1 MIAAFAPVPLF
12 CMMDGPVYVSRRID
26 YFHEV
31 FRPKQFIPE
40 KAIDASKVV
49 KHVSVYGGECGNGV
63 GDLENRAD
71 GKSPSSFGSLSLS
84 AEEKEE
90 AERLYRRIREIEKMH
105 PSPIADSEA
114 VRLCGRSVVAGDG
127 VVVDGGD
134 GVVMAGDGVV
144 MAGDGVVMAG
154 DGVVMAG
161 DGVVVAGD
169 GVVVAGD
176 GVVVDGGDGV
186 VVAGDGVAVDADKG
200 NLSQSVTTSTPT
212 PPLSPTPPLTNPP
225 STTTPQVHFL
235 VDQCACAECS
245 PVVQSDGSLYCELC
259 HVPILRDTWVEHMR
273 SICHQMK
280 RWNGVHKYINPYM
293 RPSSQAY
300 HLMQSMGWKE
310 GEGLGVEGQ
319 GRLEPIATRLKRN
332 RLGIGAHDDT

>member
-1 MIAAFAPVPLF
+1 MASRRNGVIAAFAPVPLF

-31 FRPKQFIPE
+31 FRPKQFVPE

-63 GDLENRAD
+63 GDLENRSD

-114 VRLCGRSVVAGDG
+114 VRLCVGSVVDGDG
-127 VVVDGGD
+127 VVVDG
-134 GVVMAGDGVV
+134 
-144 MAGDGVVMAG
+144 
-154 DGVVMAG
+154 G

-176 GVVVDGGDGV
+176 GVVVD
-186 VVAGDGVAVDADKG
+186 ADKG
-200 NLSQSVTTSTPT
+200 NLSQSVTTSTA
-212 PPLSPTPPLTNPP
+212 TPPLTNPP

>member
-1 MIAAFAPVPLF
+1 
-12 CMMDGPVYVSRRID
+12 MMDGPVYVSRRID

-31 FRPKQFIPE
+31 FRPKQFVPE

-63 GDLENRAD
+63 GDLENRSD

-114 VRLCGRSVVAGDG
+114 VRLCGRSVMD
-127 VVVDGGD
+127 
-134 GVVMAGDGVV
+134 
-144 MAGDGVVMAG
+144 
-154 DGVVMAG
+154 
-161 DGVVVAGD
+161 
-169 GVVVAGD
+169 GD

-186 VVAGDGVAVDADKG
+186 VVAGDGVVVAGDGVAVAGGDGVAVDADKG
-200 NLSQSVTTSTPT
+200 NLSKSVTTSTA
-212 PPLSPTPPLTNPP
+212 TPPLTNPP

-245 PVVQSDGSLYCELC
+245 PVVRSDGSLYCELC

>member
-1 MIAAFAPVPLF
+1 MASRRNGVIAAFAPVPLF

-31 FRPKQFIPE
+31 FRPKQFVPE
-40 KAIDASKVV
+40 KAIDVSKVV

-144 MAGDGVVMAG
+144 
-154 DGVVMAG
+154 
-161 DGVVVAGD
+161 
-169 GVVVAGD
+169 
-176 GVVVDGGDGV
+176 VDG
-186 VVAGDGVAVDADKG
+186 GDGVAVDADKG
-200 NLSQSVTTSTPT
+200 NLSQSVTTST
-212 PPLSPTPPLTNPP
+212 PTPPLTNPP

>member
-1 MIAAFAPVPLF
+1 
-12 CMMDGPVYVSRRID
+12 MMDGPVYVSRRID

-31 FRPKQFIPE
+31 FRPKQFVPE

-127 VVVDGGD
+127 VVV
-134 GVVMAGDGVV
+134 AG
-144 MAGDGVVMAG
+144 
-154 DGVVMAG
+154 G

-169 GVVVAGD
+169 GVV
-176 GVVVDGGDGV
+176 
-186 VVAGDGVAVDADKG
+186 VDADKG
-200 NLSQSVTTSTPT
+200 NLSQSVTTSTA
-212 PPLSPTPPLTNPP
+212 TPPLTNPP

>member
-1 MIAAFAPVPLF
+1 MASRRNGVIAAFAPVPLF

-63 GDLENRAD
+63 GDLENRSD

-114 VRLCGRSVVAGDG
+114 VRLCGRSVVDGDG

-134 GVVMAGDGVV
+134 GVVM
-144 MAGDGVVMAG
+144 
-154 DGVVMAG
+154 
-161 DGVVVAGD
+161 AGD

-200 NLSQSVTTSTPT
+200 NLSQSVTTST
-212 PPLSPTPPLTNPP
+212 PTPPLTNPP

>member
-1 MIAAFAPVPLF
+1 MASRRNGVIAAFAPVPLF

-31 FRPKQFIPE
+31 FRPKQFVPE

-63 GDLENRAD
+63 GDLENRSD

-114 VRLCGRSVVAGDG
+114 VRLCGGSVVD
-127 VVVDGGD
+127 
-134 GVVMAGDGVV
+134 
-144 MAGDGVVMAG
+144 
-154 DGVVMAG
+154 
-161 DGVVVAGD
+161 
-169 GVVVAGD
+169 GD

-186 VVAGDGVAVDADKG
+186 VVAGGDGVAVDADKG
-200 NLSQSVTTSTPT
+200 NLSQSVTTSTA
-212 PPLSPTPPLTNPP
+212 TPPLTNPP

>member
-1 MIAAFAPVPLF
+1 MASRRNGVIAAFAPVPLF

-31 FRPKQFIPE
+31 FRPKQFVPE

-49 KHVSVYGGECGNGV
+49 KHVSVYGGKCGNGV
-63 GDLENRAD
+63 GDLENRSD
-71 GKSPSSFGSLSLS
+71 GKSPSSFGSMSLS

-114 VRLCGRSVVAGDG
+114 VRLCVGSVVDGDGVVVAGDG
-127 VVVDGGD
+127 VVV
-134 GVVMAGDGVV
+134 AG
-144 MAGDGVVMAG
+144 G

-169 GVVVAGD
+169 GVAVAG
-176 GVVVDGGDGV
+176 
-186 VVAGDGVAVDADKG
+186 GDGVAVDADKG
-200 NLSQSVTTSTPT
+200 NLSQSVTTSTA
-212 PPLSPTPPLTNPP
+212 TPPLTNPP

>member
-1 MIAAFAPVPLF
+1 
-12 CMMDGPVYVSRRID
+12 MMDGPVYVSRRID

-31 FRPKQFIPE
+31 FRPKQFVPE

-63 GDLENRAD
+63 GDLENRSD

-114 VRLCGRSVVAGDG
+114 VRLCVGSVVD
-127 VVVDGGD
+127 
-134 GVVMAGDGVV
+134 
-144 MAGDGVVMAG
+144 GDGVVMAG

-161 DGVVVAGD
+161 DGVVVD
-169 GVVVAGD
+169 GGD
-176 GVVVDGGDGV
+176 GVVVDGGDGVVVAGDGV

-200 NLSQSVTTSTPT
+200 NLSQSVTTSTAT
-212 PPLSPTPPLTNPP
+212 SPLTNPP

-245 PVVQSDGSLYCELC
+245 PVVRSDGSLYCELC

>member
-31 FRPKQFIPE
+31 FRPKQFVPE

-63 GDLENRAD
+63 GDLENRSD

-84 AEEKEE
+84 VEEKEE

-134 GVVMAGDGVV
+134 GVV
-144 MAGDGVVMAG
+144 
-154 DGVVMAG
+154 
-161 DGVVVAGD
+161 
-169 GVVVAGD
+169 VAGD

-186 VVAGDGVAVDADKG
+186 VVDGDGVVVAGDGVVDGDGVAVDADKG
-200 NLSQSVTTSTPT
+200 NLSQSVTTSTA
-212 PPLSPTPPLTNPP
+212 TPPLTNPP

>member
-1 MIAAFAPVPLF
+1 MASRRNGVIAAFAPVPLL

-31 FRPKQFIPE
+31 FRPKQFVPE

-63 GDLENRAD
+63 GDLENRSD
-71 GKSPSSFGSLSLS
+71 GKSPSSFGSMSLS

-114 VRLCGRSVVAGDG
+114 VRLCGGSVVDGDG
-127 VVVDGGD
+127 VVV
-134 GVVMAGDGVV
+134 AG
-144 MAGDGVVMAG
+144 
-154 DGVVMAG
+154 G

-169 GVVVAGD
+169 GVVVA
-176 GVVVDGGDGV
+176 GGDGV

-200 NLSQSVTTSTPT
+200 NLSQSVTTSTA
-212 PPLSPTPPLTNPP
+212 TPPLTNPP

>member
-1 MIAAFAPVPLF
+1 MASRRNGVIAAFAPVPLF

-31 FRPKQFIPE
+31 FRPKQFVPE

-90 AERLYRRIREIEKMH
+90 AERLYRRIREIEKMY

-114 VRLCGRSVVAGDG
+114 VRLCGRS
-127 VVVDGGD
+127 
-134 GVVMAGDGVV
+134 
-144 MAGDGVVMAG
+144 
-154 DGVVMAG
+154 
-161 DGVVVAGD
+161 VVAGD

-186 VVAGDGVAVDADKG
+186 VVAGDGGAVDADKG
-200 NLSQSVTTSTPT
+200 NLSQSVTTSTA
-212 PPLSPTPPLTNPP
+212 TPPLTNPP

>member
-31 FRPKQFIPE
+31 FRPKQFVPE

-49 KHVSVYGGECGNGV
+49 KHVSVYGGECENGV
-63 GDLENRAD
+63 GDLENRSD
-71 GKSPSSFGSLSLS
+71 GKSPSSFGSMSLS

-114 VRLCGRSVVAGDG
+114 VRLCGRSVMD
-127 VVVDGGD
+127 
-134 GVVMAGDGVV
+134 
-144 MAGDGVVMAG
+144 
-154 DGVVMAG
+154 
-161 DGVVVAGD
+161 
-169 GVVVAGD
+169 GD

-200 NLSQSVTTSTPT
+200 NLSKSVTTSTA
-212 PPLSPTPPLTNPP
+212 TPPLTNPP

-245 PVVQSDGSLYCELC
+245 PVVRSDGSLYCELC

>member
-1 MIAAFAPVPLF
+1 
-12 CMMDGPVYVSRRID
+12 MMDGPVYVSRRID

-31 FRPKQFIPE
+31 FRPKQFVPE

-63 GDLENRAD
+63 GDLENRSD

-114 VRLCGRSVVAGDG
+114 VRLCGGSVVDGDG
-127 VVVDGGD
+127 VVVAGGD
-134 GVVMAGDGVV
+134 GVVVAGGDGV
-144 MAGDGVVMAG
+144 A
-154 DGVVMAG
+154 
-161 DGVVVAGD
+161 VAGD
-169 GVVVAGD
+169 GVVVAG
-176 GVVVDGGDGV
+176 
-186 VVAGDGVAVDADKG
+186 GDGVAVDADKG
-200 NLSQSVTTSTPT
+200 NLSQSVTTSTA
-212 PPLSPTPPLTNPP
+212 TPPLTNPP

>member
-31 FRPKQFIPE
+31 FRPKQFVPE

-63 GDLENRAD
+63 GDLENRSD
-71 GKSPSSFGSLSLS
+71 GKSPSSFGSMSLS

-114 VRLCGRSVVAGDG
+114 VRLCGRSVMD
-127 VVVDGGD
+127 
-134 GVVMAGDGVV
+134 
-144 MAGDGVVMAG
+144 
-154 DGVVMAG
+154 
-161 DGVVVAGD
+161 
-169 GVVVAGD
+169 GD

-186 VVAGDGVAVDADKG
+186 VVAGDGVVVDADKG
-200 NLSQSVTTSTPT
+200 NLSQSVTTSTA
-212 PPLSPTPPLTNPP
+212 TPPLTNPP

>member
-1 MIAAFAPVPLF
+1 MASRRNGVIAAFAPVPLF

-31 FRPKQFIPE
+31 FRPKQFVPE

-134 GVVMAGDGVV
+134 GVV
-144 MAGDGVVMAG
+144 
-154 DGVVMAG
+154 
-161 DGVVVAGD
+161 
-169 GVVVAGD
+169 
-176 GVVVDGGDGV
+176 
-186 VVAGDGVAVDADKG
+186 VAGDGVAVDADKG
-200 NLSQSVTTSTPT
+200 NLSQSVTTSTA
-212 PPLSPTPPLTNPP
+212 TPPLTNPP
-225 STTTPQVHFL
+225 STTTSQVHFL

>member
-1 MIAAFAPVPLF
+1 
-12 CMMDGPVYVSRRID
+12 MMDGPVYVSRRID

-31 FRPKQFIPE
+31 FRPKQFVPE

-63 GDLENRAD
+63 GDLENRSD

-144 MAGDGVVMAG
+144 MAGDGVVV
-154 DGVVMAG
+154 DG
-161 DGVVVAGD
+161 
-169 GVVVAGD
+169 GD

-200 NLSQSVTTSTPT
+200 NLSQSVTTSTAT
-212 PPLSPTPPLTNPP
+212 PSLTNPP
-225 STTTPQVHFL
+225 STTTSQVHFL

>member
-31 FRPKQFIPE
+31 FRPKQFVPE

-49 KHVSVYGGECGNGV
+49 KHVSVYGGECENGV
-63 GDLENRAD
+63 GDLENRSD
-71 GKSPSSFGSLSLS
+71 GKSPSSFGSMSLS

-114 VRLCGRSVVAGDG
+114 VRLCGRSVMDGDG
-127 VVVDGGD
+127 VVVDG
-134 GVVMAGDGVV
+134 
-144 MAGDGVVMAG
+144 
-154 DGVVMAG
+154 G

-169 GVVVAGD
+169 GVVVA
-176 GVVVDGGDGV
+176 GDGV

-200 NLSQSVTTSTPT
+200 NLSKSVTTSTA
-212 PPLSPTPPLTNPP
+212 TPPLTNPP

-245 PVVQSDGSLYCELC
+245 PVVRSDGSLYCELC

>member
-1 MIAAFAPVPLF
+1 M
-12 CMMDGPVYVSRRID
+12 
-26 YFHEV
+26 
-31 FRPKQFIPE
+31 
-40 KAIDASKVV
+40 
-49 KHVSVYGGECGNGV
+49 
-63 GDLENRAD
+63 
-71 GKSPSSFGSLSLS
+71 
-84 AEEKEE
+84 
-90 AERLYRRIREIEKMH
+90 
-105 PSPIADSEA
+105 
-114 VRLCGRSVVAGDG
+114 
-127 VVVDGGD
+127 
-134 GVVMAGDGVV
+134 
-144 MAGDGVVMAG
+144 
-154 DGVVMAG
+154 
-161 DGVVVAGD
+161 
-169 GVVVAGD
+169 
-176 GVVVDGGDGV
+176 

-200 NLSQSVTTSTPT
+200 NLSQSVTTST
-212 PPLSPTPPLTNPP
+212 PTPPLTNPP

>member
-31 FRPKQFIPE
+31 FRPKQFVPE

-49 KHVSVYGGECGNGV
+49 KHVSVYGGKCGNGV
-63 GDLENRAD
+63 GDLENRSD
-71 GKSPSSFGSLSLS
+71 GKSPSSFGSMSLS

-114 VRLCGRSVVAGDG
+114 VRLCVGSVVD
-127 VVVDGGD
+127 
-134 GVVMAGDGVV
+134 
-144 MAGDGVVMAG
+144 
-154 DGVVMAG
+154 G

-169 GVVVAGD
+169 GVVVAG
-176 GVVVDGGDGV
+176 
-186 VVAGDGVAVDADKG
+186 GDGVAVDADKG
-200 NLSQSVTTSTPT
+200 NLSQSVTTSTA
-212 PPLSPTPPLTNPP
+212 TPPLTNPP

>member
-31 FRPKQFIPE
+31 FRPKQFVPE

-49 KHVSVYGGECGNGV
+49 KHVSVYGGECENGV
-63 GDLENRAD
+63 GDLENRSD
-71 GKSPSSFGSLSLS
+71 GKSPSSFGSMSLS

-114 VRLCGRSVVAGDG
+114 VRLCGRSVMDGDG

-134 GVVMAGDGVV
+134 GVV
-144 MAGDGVVMAG
+144 
-154 DGVVMAG
+154 
-161 DGVVVAGD
+161 VA
-169 GVVVAGD
+169 
-176 GVVVDGGDGV
+176 GDGV

-200 NLSQSVTTSTPT
+200 NLSKSVTTSTA
-212 PPLSPTPPLTNPP
+212 TPPLTNPP

-245 PVVQSDGSLYCELC
+245 PVVRSDGSLYCELC

>member
-1 MIAAFAPVPLF
+1 
-12 CMMDGPVYVSRRID
+12 MMDGPVYVSRRID

-31 FRPKQFIPE
+31 FRPKQFVPE

-63 GDLENRAD
+63 GDLENRSD
-71 GKSPSSFGSLSLS
+71 GKSPSSFGSMSLS

-134 GVVMAGDGVV
+134 GVV
-144 MAGDGVVMAG
+144 
-154 DGVVMAG
+154 
-161 DGVVVAGD
+161 
-169 GVVVAGD
+169 
-176 GVVVDGGDGV
+176 
-186 VVAGDGVAVDADKG
+186 VAGDGVAVDADKG

-212 PPLSPTPPLTNPP
+212 PPQSPTPPLTNPP

>member
-1 MIAAFAPVPLF
+1 MASRRNGVIAAFAPVPLF

-31 FRPKQFIPE
+31 FRPKQFVPE

-90 AERLYRRIREIEKMH
+90 AERLYRRIREIEKMY

-127 VVVDGGD
+127 VVVDG
-134 GVVMAGDGVV
+134 
-144 MAGDGVVMAG
+144 G

-200 NLSQSVTTSTPT
+200 NLSQSVTTSTA
-212 PPLSPTPPLTNPP
+212 TPPLTNPP